1 MFDEAVL
8 IHDIRFSYR
17 MSRYCLYL
25 LTIGRNLKRIYY
37 VIVITW
43 ARVPHGRYWHSS
55 DVKPEGRRPEGFTS
69 LLCQYLPCGRREA
82 RVITSLL
89 HDMTM

>member
-1 MFDEAVL
+1 MKV
-8 IHDIRFSYR
+8 H
-17 MSRYCLYL
+17 
-25 LTIGRNLKRIYY
+25 Y

-55 DVKPEGRRPEGFTS
+55 DVKRAGLWPAGFTS
-69 LLCQYLPCGRREA
+69 LLCQYLPCGTREA